1 MKRRVRGR
9 RIEGGMNV
17 TVGGKTMAGNDA
29 DEEEEEY
36 KSMRARERR
45 KSAGSRL
52 IYTRQFQ
59 SAEPHLTSICMSLYN
74 LFLNISVVLASTL

>member
-9 RIEGGMNV
+9 RIEGGKNV

-36 KSMRARERR
+36 KNIRAMER
-45 KSAGSRL
+45 KESAGSRL

-59 SAEPHLTSICMSLYN
+59 SAEPSLPHY
-74 LFLNISVVLASTL
+74 A